1 MTAIGPTSEW
11 QDSALFDTEN
21 SQLGP
26 EGTAL
31 IRSLGEMHGSGF
43 GVRFDTL
50 SQPYY
55 QALDASKDSQI

>member
-1 MTAIGPTSEW
+1 MAIEPTSEW

-21 SQLGP
+21 SQPGP
-26 EGTAL
+26 EETAL
-31 IRSLGEMHGSGF
+31 TRSLEEMHGSGF

-55 QALDASKDSQI
+55 QALYASKDSRI